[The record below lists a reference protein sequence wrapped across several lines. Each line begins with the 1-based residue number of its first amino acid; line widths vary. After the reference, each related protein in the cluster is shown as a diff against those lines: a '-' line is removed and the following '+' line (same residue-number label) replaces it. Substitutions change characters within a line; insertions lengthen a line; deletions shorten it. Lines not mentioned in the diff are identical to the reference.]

1 MTNTEWKYNA
11 EWGEWN
17 AETASG
23 KWAVI
28 REITSY
34 AGGYNMLYTVSIVNS
49 IDADGT
55 YQWKTLASRA
65 KAVKVNELLA
75 KN

>member
-11 EWGEWN
+11 EWGEWD

-23 KWAVI
+23 HRVVI
-28 REITSY
+28 REITSNY
-34 AGGYNMLYTVSIVNS
+34 ASRLFTASEYV
-49 IDADGT
+49 DGK
-55 YQWKTLASRA
+55 WKTLATRA
-65 KAVKVNELLA
+65 KEAKINELLA